1 MLKSKYRDL
10 LKVSSVDIRRRSV
23 LAGSAT
29 ALVFPRLTRAA
40 AKPLVAPI
48 KLIGRRVTIGVN
60 IGGMG
65 GSFAIDSGGAMSLIN
80 ESVARDLG
88 LPEAGDLR
96 IGVAGTPVLHRIFVA
111 PELTI
116 GGIIVQHH
124 VRFVAVP
131 GSVLGDGISGSI
143 SSGLVTTRPC
153 LLDFDALQ
161 WCVWNDSRP
170 TFSDYTRLKALAVDA
185 KPGFSPMITAAAQV
199 NGSPVRCVI
208 DTGGESFVRLNRS
221 MAEHL
226 GLWTDARPYA
236 PVAQGGRIVRV
247 DTLSFGGVL
256 FERPLALLLST
267 DRNTDI
273 SDGLIGLPTLRRFN
287 IGFDL
292 DADALWLRR
301 NSLPAPDYRCALSG
315 LAVSEIDHG
324 LHVDDVGSQS
334 PAADAGLI
342 PGDVIETSE
351 PANVIRQLNA
361 SAGEEVTF
369 RVQRGAS
376 RRVVT
381 LRMSDYL

>member
-1 MLKSKYRDL
+1 
-10 LKVSSVDIRRRSV
+10 
-23 LAGSAT
+23 
-29 ALVFPRLTRAA
+29 
-40 AKPLVAPI
+40 
-48 KLIGRRVTIGVN
+48 
-60 IGGMG
+60 
-65 GSFAIDSGGAMSLIN
+65 MSLIN

-96 IGVAGTPVLHRIFVA
+96 IGVTGTPVLHQIFVA

-116 GGIIVQHH
+116 GAVIVQHH

-131 GSVLGDGISGSI
+131 GAVLGDGIAGSI
-143 SSGLVTTRPC
+143 SSGLLTTRPC

-170 TFSDYTRLKALAVDA
+170 TFTGYTRFQALAVDT
-185 KPGFSPMITAAAQV
+185 KPGVSPMITAEAQV
-199 NGSPVRCVI
+199 NGTPVRCVI

-226 GLWTDARPYA
+226 DLWTDARPYA

-267 DRNTDI
+267 DRNTNI

-292 DADALWLRR
+292 DADALWLRQ
-301 NSLPAPDYRCALSG
+301 NSLPATDYRYALSG
-315 LAVSEIDHG
+315 LAVSKIDRG
-324 LHVDDVGSQS
+324 LRVDDVGSQS
-334 PAADAGLI
+334 PAADTGLI
-342 PGDVIETSE
+342 PGDIIETSE

-361 SAGEEVTF
+361 SAEAEVTF

-381 LRMSDYL
+381 LRMLEYL

>member
-1 MLKSKYRDL
+1 M
-10 LKVSSVDIRRRSV
+10 KVLSVSLSRRSI
-23 LAGSAT
+23 LAASAT
-29 ALVFPRLTRAA
+29 ALVFPRLSRAA
-40 AKPLVAPI
+40 AKPLTAPI
-48 KLIGRRVTIGVN
+48 RLVGRRVTIGVN

-80 ESVARDLG
+80 EAVARDLG

-96 IGVAGTPVLHRIFVA
+96 IGVAGAPVFHRIFVA

-116 GGIIVQHH
+116 GGVIVQNH
-124 VRFVAVP
+124 VRFAAVP
-131 GSVLGDGISGSI
+131 GSVLGDGIAGSI

-170 TFSDYTRLKALAVDA
+170 TFPDYTRLKALAVDA
-185 KPGFSPMITAAAQV
+185 KPGFSPLITAEAQV
-199 NGSPVRCVI
+199 NGKPVNCVI

-267 DRNTDI
+267 DRNTNI

-292 DADALWLRR
+292 DSDALWLRR
-301 NSLPAPDYRCALSG
+301 SSLPAPEYRYALSG
-315 LAVSEIDHG
+315 LAVSKINYG
-324 LHVDDVGSQS
+324 LRVDDVGSQS
-334 PAADAGLI
+334 PAASVGLI

-351 PANVIRQLNA
+351 PANVIRQLSG
-361 SAGEEVTF
+361 SAGMDVTL
-369 RVQRGAS
+369 RVQRGTN
-376 RRVVT
+376 RRVVA
-381 LRMSDYL
+381 LRLSEYL